1 MVAESGDLI
10 ADTLKGVA
18 EPATVD
24 YEATGDGGALGLVSY
39 QLYIHNFL
47 VIFND
52 N

>member
-24 YEATGDGGALGLVSY
+24 DEATGDGGALGLIADKLDVHISEDY
-39 QLYIHNFL
+39 GL
-47 VIFND
+47 
-52 N
+52 